1 YSKVQTLN
9 NEGKTVEIMDGID
22 SL

>member
-1 YSKVQTLN
+1 KVQTLN

>member
-1 YSKVQTLN
+1 SKVQTLN